1 MIRGKEVCEL
11 WCTEPGVFVSEKNR
25 YLLGWR
31 IMIMISQRGHPW
43 ILAMG
48 YILYIPYMY
57 INKKQLSYEYWV
69 DDMPFS
75 RGVPA
80 PPLEFYYTLFIV
92 LFSSHPPKT
101 RKDQWIGW
109 IGQIICS
116 QEFSSKMTGEGMT
129 GEGFHSFLW
138 GKMFTHCWLP
148 HYVVDG
154 RYPAN

>member
-11 WCTEPGVFVSEKNR
+11 WCTEPGVFVSEKSIFVGVTHNDHDFTAR
-25 YLLGWR
+25 ASLNPCHG
-31 IMIMISQRGHPW
+31 
-43 ILAMG
+43 
-48 YILYIPYMY
+48 LYTVHTLYVY
-57 INKKQLSYEYWV
+57 KQKQLSYEYWV